1 MGEMV
6 DVKADGVSVTGYM
19 ALPATGKGPGILL
32 MHAWWGL
39 NGFFKSLADRLA
51 NEGFVVLAPD
61 LYDGKT
67 ASAIDGAQELINS
80 LDSRYKEAIKQEEAA
95 LDYLLKHPALDADKV
110 GAIGFSMGAGYAGWL
125 AALRP
130 EIAAVVFFYGGSEVG
145 FYVGGDQ
152 EYANQ
157 TEAAFL
163 GHFAEGD
170 EWEPEEGVK
179 QLETQL
185 RSAGRD
191 ANFHFYS
198 GAGHWFFEDDRP
210 DVYNPEAAQL
220 AWDRTVSFFR
230 DKLA

>member
-6 DVKADGVSVTGYM
+6 DIKAEDISVTGYM
-19 ALPATGKGPGILL
+19 ALPASGSGPGILL

-51 NEGFVVLAPD
+51 KEGFTVLAPD

-67 ASAIDGAQELINS
+67 ASEVDGAQELINS

-95 LDYLLKHPALDADKV
+95 LDYLLKHPALDGDKV
-110 GAIGFSMGAGYAGWL
+110 AAIGFSMGAGYAGWL

-130 EIAAVVFFYGGSEVG
+130 EIVAVVMFYGGSEVG
-145 FYVGGDQ
+145 FYVGGAQ

-170 EWEPEEGVK
+170 EWEPDEGVK
-179 QLETQL
+179 QFEAQL
-185 RSAGRD
+185 RAAGRE
-191 ANFHFYS
+191 ANFHFYRN
-198 GAGHWFFEDDRP
+198 AGHWFFEDDRP

-220 AWDRTVSFFR
+220 AWNRTVSFFH